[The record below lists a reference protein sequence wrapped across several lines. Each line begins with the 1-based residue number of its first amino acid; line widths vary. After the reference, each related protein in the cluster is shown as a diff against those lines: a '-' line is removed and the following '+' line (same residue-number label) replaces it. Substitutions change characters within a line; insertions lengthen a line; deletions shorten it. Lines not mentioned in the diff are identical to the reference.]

1 MKNTVGFI
9 AFVLAVILFLFFL
22 STAKKTPALPDDA
35 LHRNMT
41 ANAACAAC
49 HAPGMRAP
57 LKSSHPPKE
66 DCLQCHKAKKA
77 G

>member
-1 MKNTVGFI
+1 
-9 AFVLAVILFLFFL
+9 
-22 STAKKTPALPDDA
+22 